1 MKEKFNLEK
10 VNITDA
16 EESDLERILE
26 IQLKAYISEAVNCND
41 FDIPPLKS
49 DLKEMKQESESKKIF
64 KAIYINKIVG
74 SVRGYEKDGVVF
86 IEKLITDNEYQNLGI
101 GKKLLKHIEDY
112 FKNAKKYELFTGS
125 KSIKNIEFYK
135 KAGYAVYKEEKV
147 NKNYG
152 IVYMK
157 KESREVIV

>member
-1 MKEKFNLEK
+1 
-10 VNITDA
+10 
-16 EESDLERILE
+16 
-26 IQLKAYISEAVNCND
+26 
-41 FDIPPLKS
+41 
-49 DLKEMKQESESKKIF
+49 MKQESESKKIF
-64 KAIYINKIVG
+64 KAIYIYKIVG

-147 NKNYG
+147 NENYG
-152 IVYMK
+152 IAYMK